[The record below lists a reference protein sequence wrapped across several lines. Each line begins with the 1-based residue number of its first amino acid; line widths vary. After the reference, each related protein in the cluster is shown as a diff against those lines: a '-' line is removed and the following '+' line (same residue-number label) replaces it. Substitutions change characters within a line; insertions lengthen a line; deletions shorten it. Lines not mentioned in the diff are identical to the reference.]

1 MLLRLKYQIVS
12 LHLENTEVPLLSLN
26 SEISLRLRANLL
38 WCRDIQ
44 ALVIFWVSLKF
55 WLITESKV
63 VSHTVVWKQRIL
75 WRIHLKIQIHGPQS
89 KPLFLPLFTFC
100 ALEYTVTNGVLR
112 FTIVL
117 LACNTS
123 FNELITVECKDE
135 AAFILY
141 VILHIIFRVDIYNH
155 GGCYSTYHLQTISA

>member
-1 MLLRLKYQIVS
+1 MVLTHQKAG
-12 LHLENTEVPLLSLN
+12 TP
-26 SEISLRLRANLL
+26 AT
-38 WCRDIQ
+38 
-44 ALVIFWVSLKF
+44 AF
-55 WLITESKV
+55 LIRTIICCKKKKKKKTLQ
-63 VSHTVVWKQRIL
+63 H
-75 WRIHLKIQIHGPQS
+75 
-89 KPLFLPLFTFC
+89 FLG

-135 AAFILY
+135 AEFILY

>member
-100 ALEYTVTNGVLR
+100 ALEYTVISYQPGKIDLWIKLPFIKEVSAKK
-112 FTIVL
+112 F
-117 LACNTS
+117 
-123 FNELITVECKDE
+123 LIKMK
-135 AAFILY
+135 
-141 VILHIIFRVDIYNH
+141 
-155 GGCYSTYHLQTISA
+155 Q